1 MVFNSGM
8 DTTKTDHPD
17 WALITDLGGPA
28 KVARLLGY
36 ESRGGIQRVQN
47 WRYRGIPAEVKI
59 AFPELFLPGFTR
71 RRLRSRPDA
80 ARDGEGAKPSGESAG
95 AFA

>member
-17 WALITDLGGPA
+17 WALIIDLGGPA

-47 WRYRGIPAEVKI
+47 WRYRGIPADVKL
-59 AFPELFLPGFTR
+59 AFPEIFLRDLTR
-71 RRLRSRPDA
+71 RRLRGHRN
-80 ARDGEGAKPSGESAG
+80 SAI
-95 AFA
+95 A